1 MDKDNVVE
9 MYNHKKEQS
18 NGIFSNMDEPRD
30 DHNKQSKSEREMKYH
45 MMSLKCGTWNME

>member
-1 MDKDNVVE
+1 MDKDKVVE

-45 MMSLKCGTWNME
+45 MMSLKCGT